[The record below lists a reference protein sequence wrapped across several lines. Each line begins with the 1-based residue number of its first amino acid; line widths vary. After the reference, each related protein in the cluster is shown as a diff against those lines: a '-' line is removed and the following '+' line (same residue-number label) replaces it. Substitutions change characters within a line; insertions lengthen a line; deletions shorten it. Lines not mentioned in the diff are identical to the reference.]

1 MEGIVKTILNL
12 IAILTIAFCN
22 LFAEGGQTVTNS
34 SFQFGSVEAV
44 EEHQIPFIEYG
55 VVGVYQ
61 TDTNGNE
68 INFNNVVYW
77 GSVLDKQELDEWFQ
91 FELQKGLNN
100 ILTSTN
106 GNREGTYKI
115 WVSASSWTLSNG
127 LFEYFK
133 EFKLIYSNGQYSVP
147 DFSQARMPLTRGVLY
162 NVPNIQWAIL
172 EICDRDG
179 YLIDYQDSRTD
190 TNFWSGGVDPTHGV
204 LILPTEYIIGNT
216 NYRVKLVVVSNNGD
230 YRAYDGTGKQIEE
243 TPVRFNIQHSDYR
256 ITVSVI
262 SGDVGRQLT
271 LQWST
276 NMANWFDLTS
286 AHVVGYAERDSGF
299 SYTETNTLSLS
310 GKFFRV
316 KKDVKLIVP

>member
-1 MEGIVKTILNL
+1 MTYI
-12 IAILTIAFCN
+12 
-22 LFAEGGQTVTNS
+22 
-34 SFQFGSVEAV
+34 
-44 EEHQIPFIEYG
+44 
-55 VVGVYQ
+55 
-61 TDTNGNE
+61 
-68 INFNNVVYW
+68 
-77 GSVLDKQELDEWFQ
+77 LDKQQLDEWFQ
-91 FELQKGLNN
+91 FELQKGLSN

-115 WVSASSWTLSNG
+115 WSYTGNWDLAYCQ
-127 LFEYFK
+127 FEYSK
-133 EFKLIYSNGQYSVP
+133 EFRLTYSDGRYSVP
-147 DFSQARMPLTRGVLY
+147 DFSQVRMPLTPQVIY
-162 NVPNIQWAIL
+162 MVSNIQWAIL

-190 TNFWSGGVDPTHGV
+190 TNFWSGGVDPTRGLLV
-204 LILPTEYIIGNT
+204 LPTEYIIGNP

-230 YRAYDGTGKQIEE
+230 YRVYDGTGKQIEE